1 MAEKG
6 IVMERKDN
14 LAVIKLKRQEACA
27 KCRACVAGMSEQEMI
42 MEAENACNAQVGDW
56 VELEL
61 VGNSFLEAVL
71 IFVGLLG
78 GYFWLM
84 PMFFSDINPDLP
96 SFLLGLVLMV
106 AAYGIIR
113 TQEHRFEN
121 KRFRPIAARLTTPD
135 PEE

>member
-1 MAEKG
+1 
-6 IVMERKDN
+6 
-14 LAVIKLKRQEACA
+14 
-27 KCRACVAGMSEQEMI
+27 
-42 MEAENACNAQVGDW
+42 
-56 VELEL
+56 
-61 VGNSFLEAVL
+61 
-71 IFVGLLG
+71 
-78 GYFWLM
+78 M